1 MRLMKRRLAIG
12 LMGVIIGSAMLL
24 SGCRLAQS
32 AANTQA
38 EAAAPVAVQV
48 PKPLRPRVLIHRDLR
63 LKREHFGRIR
73 FSPDRAHFLITGP
86 YSPTIDIFRTAGP
99 QHVTTIH
106 LKHGQSSHLE
116 TDFVSND
123 QLFANLEYA
132 LFQVYRVPDGI
143 KTFEYQFERN
153 NDPIFANR
161 EVALS
166 GESLLY
172 WQSGQTYTIPWVG
185 PTVAYL
191 GVTQDNAVLTEGG
204 NPWIREEN
212 PVTGRKVDWETTGQ
226 RRVEYFMSTPDHR
239 YLVTVNFD
247 GACAVWRRGDK
258 PELVGRCGDSQG
270 NKAIEYGEFSGLPD
284 QYQFATTAGNRVRAY
299 RIDPAT
305 GVPHQFFDQDMSAPV
320 MSVALN
326 ANGRLA
332 VSLFDEA
339 TRRTGVEVW
348 DIAGRRPIARY
359 MTESNELARQT
370 MDGIDLK
377 FRVKTVFHELGFSAD
392 GKLLLA
398 IAGQSLLAFDVP

>member
-38 EAAAPVAVQV
+38 EATAPVAVQV
-48 PKPLRPRVLIHRDLR
+48 PKTLRPRVLIHRDLR

-99 QHVTTIH
+99 QHVTTIR
-106 LKHGQSSHLE
+106 LERDQSGKLE
-116 TDFVSND
+116 TDFISND

-161 EVALS
+161 KVALS

-172 WQSGQTYTIPWVG
+172 WQSGQTYTIPWAG
-185 PTVAYL
+185 PNVAYL
-191 GVTQDNAVLTEGG
+191 GITQDNAILMHGF
-204 NPWIREEN
+204 NPWVREEN
-212 PVTGRKVDWETTGQ
+212 PATGRKVDWETTGQ

-258 PELVGRCGDSQG
+258 PELVARCGDSQG

-339 TRRTGVEVW
+339 TRKTGVEVW

>member
-1 MRLMKRRLAIG
+1 MRLMKHRLAIG

-38 EAAAPVAVQV
+38 EATAPVAVQV
-48 PKPLRPRVLIHRDLR
+48 PKTLRPRVLIHRDLR

-99 QHVTTIH
+99 QHVTTIR
-106 LKHGQSSHLE
+106 LERDQSGKLE
-116 TDFVSND
+116 TDFISND

-172 WQSGQTYTIPWVG
+172 WQSGQTYTIPWAG
-185 PTVAYL
+185 PNVAYL
-191 GVTQDNAVLTEGG
+191 GITQDNAVLMHGF
-204 NPWIREEN
+204 NPWVREEN
-212 PVTGRKVDWETTGQ
+212 PATGRKVDWETTGKS
-226 RRVEYFMSTPDHR
+226 RVRYFMSTPDHR

-258 PELVGRCGDSQG
+258 PALAGRCAEGIGEEDAVEG
-270 NKAIEYGEFSGLPD
+270 NVFSALPD
-284 QYQFATTAGNRVRAY
+284 QYQFATTVVNRVRAY

-305 GVPHQFFDQDMSAPV
+305 GAPHQFFDQDMTARV
-320 MSVALN
+320 WSVALN
-326 ANGRLA
+326 TNGRLA

-339 TRRTGVEVW
+339 TQRTGVEVW

-359 MTESNELARQT
+359 MTESNELARQISLNPDFGLWT
-370 MDGIDLK
+370 I
-377 FRVKTVFHELGFSAD
+377 FRELGFSAD

>member
-1 MRLMKRRLAIG
+1 MRLMKHRLAAG

-48 PKPLRPRVLIHRDLR
+48 PKTLRPRI
-63 LKREHFGRIR
+63 LKRYDKQSGFLNRIR
-73 FSPDRAHFLITGP
+73 LSPDKSYFFATGSH
-86 YSPTIDIFRTAGP
+86 SPFIDIFRTAGQ
-99 QHVTTIH
+99 QHITTIR
-106 LKHGQSSHLE
+106 LERDQSGKLE
-116 TDFVSND
+116 TDFISND

-132 LFQVYRVPDGI
+132 LFQVYRVPDGA
-143 KTFEYQFERN
+143 KVFEHQFERN
-153 NDPIFANR
+153 NKAIFANH
-161 EVALS
+161 EIALN

-172 WQSGQTYTIPWVG
+172 WQSGQTYTIPWAG
-185 PTVAYL
+185 PTTGFL
-191 GVTQDNAVLTEGG
+191 GVTQDNAVLTEDM
-204 NPWIREEN
+204 NAWVREEN
-212 PVTGRKVDWETTGQ
+212 PATGRKVDWETTGQ

-305 GVPHQFFDQDMSAPV
+305 GAPHQFFDQDMTAQV
-320 MSVALN
+320 WSVALN
-326 ANGRLA
+326 TNGRLA

-339 TRRTGVEVW
+339 TQRTGVEVW

-359 MTESNELARQT
+359 MTESNELARQISLNP
-370 MDGIDLK
+370 D
-377 FRVKTVFHELGFSAD
+377 FRLWTIFRELGFSAD

>member
-48 PKPLRPRVLIHRDLR
+48 PKTLGLRIV
-63 LKREHFGRIR
+63 KRYGNWAQTNSLSRIR
-73 FSPDRAHFLITGP
+73 FSPDRSRFLATGRD
-86 YSPTIDIFRTAGP
+86 SSVIDIYRTKGTERIAT
-99 QHVTTIH
+99 V
-106 LKHGQSSHLE
+106 HLE
-116 TDFVSND
+116 RRQSLEIKTDFISND
-123 QLFANLEYA
+123 QLFANLDNA
-132 LFQVYRVPDGI
+132 RFQVYRVPDGTKI
-143 KTFEYQFERN
+143 FQHQFEDNPR
-153 NDPIFANR
+153 PIFANR
-161 EVALS
+161 QVALN
-166 GESLLY
+166 EETLLY
-172 WQSGQTYTIPWVG
+172 WQSGQTYTIPWAG
-185 PTVAYL
+185 PNVAYL
-191 GVTQDNAVLTEGG
+191 GITQDNAILMHGF
-204 NPWIREEN
+204 NPWVREEN
-212 PVTGRKVDWETTGQ
+212 PATGRKVDWETTGKS
-226 RRVEYFMSTPDHR
+226 RVRYFMSTPDHR

-305 GVPHQFFDQDMSAPV
+305 GAPHQFFDQDMSAPV

-359 MTESNELARQT
+359 MTESNELARQISLNP
-370 MDGIDLK
+370 D
-377 FRVKTVFHELGFSAD
+377 FRLWTIFRELGFSAD

>member
-48 PKPLRPRVLIHRDLR
+48 PKTLGLRIV
-63 LKREHFGRIR
+63 KRYGNWAQTNSLSRIR
-73 FSPDRAHFLITGP
+73 FSPDRSRFLATGRD
-86 YSPTIDIFRTAGP
+86 SSVIDIYRTKGTERIAT
-99 QHVTTIH
+99 V
-106 LKHGQSSHLE
+106 HLE
-116 TDFVSND
+116 RRQSLEIKTDFISND
-123 QLFANLEYA
+123 QFYTNLDNA
-132 LFQVYRVPDGI
+132 RFQVYRVPDGTKI
-143 KTFEYQFERN
+143 FQHQFEDNPR
-153 NDPIFANR
+153 PIFANR
-161 EVALS
+161 QVALN
-166 GESLLY
+166 EETLLY
-172 WQSGQTYTIPWVG
+172 WQSGQTYTIPWAG
-185 PTVAYL
+185 PNVAYL
-191 GVTQDNAVLTEGG
+191 GITQDNAVLMHGF
-204 NPWIREEN
+204 NPWVREEN
-212 PVTGRKVDWETTGQ
+212 PATGRKVDWETTGKS
-226 RRVEYFMSTPDHR
+226 RVRYFMSTPDHR
-239 YLVTVNFD
+239 HLVTVNFD

-258 PELVGRCGDSQG
+258 PELVARCAEGIGEEVVQG
-270 NKAIEYGEFSGLPD
+270 NTFSGLPD

-305 GVPHQFFDQDMSAPV
+305 GAPHQFFDQDMSAPV

-339 TRRTGVEVW
+339 TQRTGVEVW

-370 MDGIDLK
+370 MDGLDLK

-392 GKLLLA
+392 VKLLLA

>member
-99 QHVTTIH
+99 QHVTTIR
-106 LKHGQSSHLE
+106 LERDQSGKLE
-116 TDFVSND
+116 TDFISND

-172 WQSGQTYTIPWVG
+172 WQSGQTYTIPWAG
-185 PTVAYL
+185 PTTGFL
-191 GVTQDNAVLTEGG
+191 GVTQDNAVLTEDM
-204 NPWIREEN
+204 NAWVREEN
-212 PVTGRKVDWETTGQ
+212 PATGRKVDWKTTGKS
-226 RRVEYFMSTPDHR
+226 RVRHFMSTPDHR

-258 PELVGRCGDSQG
+258 PALAGRCAEGIGEEDAVEG
-270 NKAIEYGEFSGLPD
+270 NVFSALPD
-284 QYQFATTAGNRVRAY
+284 QYQFATTVVNRVRAY

-305 GVPHQFFDQDMSAPV
+305 GAPHQFFDQDMTARV
-320 MSVALN
+320 WSVALN

-332 VSLFDEA
+332 VSLFDEG
-339 TRRTGVEVW
+339 TQRVSLEVW

-359 MTESNELARQT
+359 VSDWDDLVRQT
-370 MDGIDLK
+370 DDPNPD
-377 FRVKTVFHELGFSAD
+377 FRSSVIFRELGFSAD

>member
-48 PKPLRPRVLIHRDLR
+48 PKTLGLRIV
-63 LKREHFGRIR
+63 KRYGNWAQTNSLSRIR
-73 FSPDRAHFLITGP
+73 FSPDRSRFLATGRD
-86 YSPTIDIFRTAGP
+86 SSVIDIYRTKGTERIAT
-99 QHVTTIH
+99 V
-106 LKHGQSSHLE
+106 HLE
-116 TDFVSND
+116 RRQSLEIKTDFISND
-123 QLFANLEYA
+123 QFYTNLDNA
-132 LFQVYRVPDGI
+132 RFQVYRVPDGTKI
-143 KTFEYQFERN
+143 FQHQFEDNPR
-153 NDPIFANR
+153 PIFANR
-161 EVALS
+161 QVALN
-166 GESLLY
+166 EETLLY
-172 WQSGQTYTIPWVG
+172 WQSGQTYTIPWAG
-185 PTVAYL
+185 PNVAYL
-191 GVTQDNAVLTEGG
+191 GITQDNAVLMHGF
-204 NPWIREEN
+204 NPWVREEN
-212 PVTGRKVDWETTGQ
+212 PATGRKVDWETTGKS
-226 RRVEYFMSTPDHR
+226 RVRYFMSTPDHR
-239 YLVTVNFD
+239 HLVTVNFD

-258 PELVGRCGDSQG
+258 PELVARCAEGIGEEVVQG
-270 NKAIEYGEFSGLPD
+270 NTFSGLPD

-305 GVPHQFFDQDMSAPV
+305 GAPHQFFDQDMSAPV

-339 TRRTGVEVW
+339 TQRTGVEVW

>member
-48 PKPLRPRVLIHRDLR
+48 PKTLRPRI
-63 LKREHFGRIR
+63 LKRYDKQSGFLNRIR
-73 FSPDRAHFLITGP
+73 LSPDKSYFFATGSH
-86 YSPTIDIFRTAGP
+86 SPFIDIFRTVGT
-99 QHVTTIH
+99 QHITTIR
-106 LKHGQSSHLE
+106 LE
-116 TDFVSND
+116 REQLSQLEADFVSND
-123 QLFANLEYA
+123 RLYTNLKYG

-143 KTFEYQFERN
+143 KTFQHQFEDNPR
-153 NDPIFANR
+153 PIFANR
-161 EVALS
+161 QVALN
-166 GESLLY
+166 EETLLY
-172 WQSGQTYTIPWVG
+172 WQSGQTYTIPWAG
-185 PTVAYL
+185 PNVAYL
-191 GVTQDNAVLTEGG
+191 GITQDNAVLMHGF

-212 PVTGRKVDWETTGQ
+212 PATGRKVDWKTTGKS
-226 RRVEYFMSTPDHR
+226 RVRYFMSTPDHR

-258 PELVGRCGDSQG
+258 PALAGRCAEGIGEEVVQG
-270 NKAIEYGEFSGLPD
+270 NTFSGLPD

-305 GVPHQFFDQDMSAPV
+305 GAPHQFFDQDMTAQV
-320 MSVALN
+320 WSVALN

-339 TRRTGVEVW
+339 TQRTGVEVW
-348 DIAGRRPIARY
+348 DIAGRRSIARY
-359 MTESNELARQT
+359 MTESNELARQISLNP
-370 MDGIDLK
+370 D
-377 FRVKTVFHELGFSAD
+377 FRLWTIFRELGFSAD